1 MEIKL
6 NQVEV
11 GFVVSLPVLR
21 EVLTSLSINGRRWWI
36 ASDPIDAITNR
47 FLTLGHG
54 DPHCQDRLNTLYYR
68 IPVLHAEIPR
78 AGAGNLVVLLESS
91 LVVPEQPGLYREN
104 GRVVEDE
111 IEDIQC
117 FLFPILRALAA
128 RFEK

>member
-1 MEIKL
+1 MQIKL
-6 NQVEV
+6 NQIEV

-21 EVLTSLSINGRRWWI
+21 EVLNNLSINGRRWWI

-54 DPHCQDRLNTLYYR
+54 DPNCQDRLNTLYYR
-68 IPVLHAEIPR
+68 IPVLHVDVPR
-78 AGAGNLVVLLESS
+78 VGVGNLVVLLESS
-91 LVVPEQPGLYREN
+91 LVVPEQRGLYREN

-117 FLFPILRALAA
+117 FLFPVLRALAR